1 MITNFAP
8 IYPIPLPKTVQRLLE
23 FGQLRFMFERKRD
36 LQFWQLV
43 CAKAVATVA
52 RSAGWVTGLKPGA
65 NESSERPCK
74 KTEMR
79 PVV

>member
-43 CAKAVATVA
+43 CAKDKFHPLASGTVA
-52 RSAGWVTGLKPGA
+52 QQTRIVAFV
-65 NESSERPCK
+65 N
-74 KTEMR
+74 
-79 PVV
+79 